1 MEALHWQS
9 SIIDKRYSSR
19 VLGVYRGFAYG
30 WVRDEER
37 PHQPVEIE
45 AINGHRLCQLVRAD
59 IDLPT
64 VQPLPPEF
72 KKHGFAVPLWRGWQ
86 GLHRYRV
93 AKRLVIQ
100 IKDTN
105 IVLGRVAAAPN
116 ANNLE
121 SSGFDGYCDVFEG
134 KIGGWIWRPEK
145 PEASVDVSIFVDRKF
160 LVRTS
165 AVHYREDLRVANV
178 GSGAYGFAVPL
189 PPRLLDGVARRV
201 DVVAADTGAFLK
213 RGRLKLIGAK
223 LAPLT
228 KN

>member
-1 MEALHWQS
+1 M
-9 SIIDKRYSSR
+9 
-19 VLGVYRGFAYG
+19 
-30 WVRDEER
+30 
-37 PHQPVEIE
+37 
-45 AINGHRLCQLVRAD
+45 
-59 IDLPT
+59 
-64 VQPLPPEF
+64 
-72 KKHGFAVPLWRGWQ
+72 
-86 GLHRYRV
+86 HRYRS
-93 AKRLVIQ
+93 AKHLVIQ
-100 IKDTN
+100 IKGTN
-105 IVLGRVAAAPN
+105 IVLGRVAAVPN
-116 ANNLE
+116 ANSLE

-213 RGRLKLIGAK
+213 RGRLQLIGAK
-223 LAPLT
+223 LTPLT
-228 KN
+228 KA